1 MSKKR
6 HSISPMMD
14 IAAKKVFSDPDVT
27 TDFIETF
34 LGFRPK
40 KVRIMNGTLAD
51 LKREQDGYFTTTV
64 DVLASLEDDTQV
76 VIEIQVAHQK
86 AFLKRLWIYICQHL
100 VDSLP
105 KVRKKV
111 KKTHKMYDKI
121 QPVYGIAIVGT
132 NYFKDDRPVHSF
144 IITDSETGQAL
155 QMPFGKKEQA
165 RKPFE
170 MVIVELKKLQMGE
183 MARKQQ
189 LWMEFFSNKQFSSKQ
204 TSAIQKAEY
213 LLDVNNWTQE
223 ERKMIEVWNHRAA
236 SYYANMQERY
246 DEGVE
251 DGFEQGVE
259 KGIEQGIEQGIDA
272 EKIDTLKR
280 MLKANLTD
288 EMIAIATEFTV
299 EQVAVF
305 RSQFQIEEGAEYG
318 I

>member
-14 IAAKKVFSDPDVT
+14 IAAKKVFSDPEVT

-170 MVIVELKKLQMGE
+170 MVIVELKKLQTGE

-236 SYYANMQERY
+236 SYYANMQEQF
-246 DEGVE
+246 D
-251 DGFEQGVE
+251 DGFEQGMEQKTQEVLNSLLQVGISDENIALVMKMPIE
-259 KGIEQGIEQGIDA
+259 KVRELR
-272 EKIDTLKR
+272 KSL
-280 MLKANLTD
+280 
-288 EMIAIATEFTV
+288 V
-299 EQVAVF
+299 
-305 RSQFQIEEGAEYG
+305 SEEGAEYG

>member
-1 MSKKR
+1 
-6 HSISPMMD
+6 
-14 IAAKKVFSDPDVT
+14 
-27 TDFIETF
+27 
-34 LGFRPK
+34 
-40 KVRIMNGTLAD
+40 D

-105 KVRKKV
+105 KARKKV

-170 MVIVELKKLQMGE
+170 MVIVELKKLQTGE
-183 MARKQQ
+183 IARKQQ
-189 LWMEFFSNKQFSSKQ
+189 LWMEFFSNKKFSSKQ

-246 DEGVE
+246 DEGV
-251 DGFEQGVE
+251 
-259 KGIEQGIEQGIDA
+259 DA
-272 EKIDTLKR
+272 EKIDTMKR
-280 MLKANLTD
+280 MIKANLTD

-305 RSQFQIEEGAEYG
+305 RSQFQIEEGTEYG
-318 I
+318 V

>member
-1 MSKKR
+1 
-6 HSISPMMD
+6 
-14 IAAKKVFSDPDVT
+14 
-27 TDFIETF
+27 
-34 LGFRPK
+34 
-40 KVRIMNGTLAD
+40 
-51 LKREQDGYFTTTV
+51 
-64 DVLASLEDDTQV
+64 
-76 VIEIQVAHQK
+76 
-86 AFLKRLWIYICQHL
+86 FLKRLWIYICQHL
-100 VDSLP
+100 VDNLP
-105 KVRKKV
+105 KVRQKV

-170 MVIVELKKLQMGE
+170 MVIVELKKLQTGE

-236 SYYANMQERY
+236 SYYANMQEQF
-246 DEGVE
+246 D
-251 DGFEQGVE
+251 DGFEQGMEQKTQEVLNSLLQVGISDENIALVMKMPIE
-259 KGIEQGIEQGIDA
+259 KVRELR
-272 EKIDTLKR
+272 KSL
-280 MLKANLTD
+280 
-288 EMIAIATEFTV
+288 V
-299 EQVAVF
+299 
-305 RSQFQIEEGAEYG
+305 SEEGTEYG